1 MTNYLILSN
10 DKVVIDNSINKII
23 KESKLKDYELIKYD
37 LTECELDNV
46 IEELDTHNFLS
57 DNKVIVLYNA
67 IFIEDSK
74 ENKNLLRVIKYLN
87 NPNPDNIFVMV
98 ATTKRSGK
106 EINELLS
113 KVTLIET
120 NLSPYDLVKNNLEDY
135 TMDSRAIKELV
146 DLSLNNNEKIINEL
160 NKLKLYRIDTPTK
173 QITYEDVKNIVIEEF
188 NDNAFDL
195 VTAITNKN
203 KEKAFS
209 LYNRLI
215 VTTDS
220 TILVASIV
228 TKVKTLYQVKVLS
241 EEGYK
246 KDEIQN
252 ITGTKNIWTINYA
265 LNECNN
271 FSSKKLLRLLK
282 DLSDIDYK
290 SKSQNIDV
298 DFLFKMFLLSL

>member
-1 MTNYLILSN
+1 MSNYLILSN
-10 DKVVIDNSINKII
+10 DKVIIDNNIDKII

-46 IEELDTHNFLS
+46 MEELDTHNFLS

-87 NPNPDNIFVMV
+87 NPNPDNIFIMV
-98 ATTKRSGK
+98 ASKKRSGK
-106 EINELLS
+106 DLEELLS
-113 KVTLIET
+113 LVSLVET
-120 NLSPYDLVKNNLEDY
+120 NISPSDLIKNNLEDY
-135 TMDSRAIKELV
+135 KMDNRAIKELI

-160 NKLKLYRIDTPTK
+160 NKLKMYRADTPTK
-173 QITYEDVKNIVIEEF
+173 QITYDDVKNVVIEEF

-195 VTAITNKN
+195 VSAITNKN
-203 KEKAFS
+203 KDEAFD

-215 VTTDS
+215 VTTES
-220 TILVASIV
+220 TILVASIAN
-228 TKVKTLYQVKVLS
+228 KVKTLYQTKILS
-241 EEGYK
+241 EEGLRAN
-246 KDEIQN
+246 EISELLDVKV
-252 ITGTKNIWTINYA
+252 GAINYA

-271 FSSKKLLRLLK
+271 FSNKKLLKLLK
-282 DLSDIDYK
+282 DLSDIDFK
-290 SKSQNIDV
+290 SKSQNIDI